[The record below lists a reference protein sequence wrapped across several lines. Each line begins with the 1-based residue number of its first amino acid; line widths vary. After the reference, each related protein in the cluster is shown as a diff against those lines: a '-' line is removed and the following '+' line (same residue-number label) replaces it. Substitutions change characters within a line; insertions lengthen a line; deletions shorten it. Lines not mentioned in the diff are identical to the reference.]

1 MKLSI
6 IDTLTGLAAVYRRLP
21 RVLVELIAGQLTA
34 DELRE
39 FGDLLAE
46 AAELVCEHAASA
58 RDTAQLRATESSA
71 AFGSADN
78 QGKPSTP

>member
-6 IDTLTGLAAVYRRLP
+6 IDTLAGLAAVYRRLP

-39 FGDLLAE
+39 FGDLLAK
-46 AAELVCEHAASA
+46 AAELVREPAAST
-58 RDTAQLRATESSA
+58 RDA
-71 AFGSADN
+71 A
-78 QGKPSTP
+78 